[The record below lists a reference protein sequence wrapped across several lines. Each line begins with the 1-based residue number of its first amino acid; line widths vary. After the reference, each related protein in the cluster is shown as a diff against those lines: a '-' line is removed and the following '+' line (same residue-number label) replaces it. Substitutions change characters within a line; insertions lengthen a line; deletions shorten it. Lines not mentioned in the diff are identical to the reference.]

1 MTQTNQDFRYSN
13 LSKIK
18 PKLRTTG
25 NLTGNFGRPK
35 VREGSNNQ
43 LGMSK
48 SSEGMNITT
57 PDDYMARMLQARENT
72 TDPKLLEF
80 IDSEIERLT
89 PMNET
94 RLQPKVNYK
103 KGTHRREF

>member
-1 MTQTNQDFRYSN
+1 MDFYYTN

-35 VREGSNNQ
+35 VKEGSNNL

-94 RLQPKVNYK
+94 RLQAKTNYK
-103 KGTHRREF
+103 QGYKKREF

>member
-1 MTQTNQDFRYSN
+1 MTQTNLDFYYSN

-35 VREGSNNQ
+35 VKEGSNNQ

-48 SSEGMNITT
+48 SDKGMKITT
-57 PDDYMARMLQARENT
+57 DDEYLKRMIEARENT
-72 TDPKLLEF
+72 SDPKLLDF
-80 IDSEIERLT
+80 INSEIERLT
-89 PMNET
+89 PMNEV
-94 RLQPKVNYK
+94 RLQQKTNYK
-103 KGTHRREF
+103 KGTYRREF

>member
-1 MTQTNQDFRYSN
+1 MMDFYYTN

-35 VREGSNNQ
+35 VKEGSNNQ

-80 IDSEIERLT
+80 INSEIERLT
-89 PMNET
+89 PINET
-94 RLQPKVNYK
+94 RLQTKTNYK

>member
-1 MTQTNQDFRYSN
+1 MTQTNLDFYHSN

-35 VREGSNNQ
+35 VKEGSNNQ

-48 SSEGMNITT
+48 SDKGMKITT
-57 PDDYMARMLQARENT
+57 DDEYLKRMIEARENT
-72 TDPKLLEF
+72 SAPKLLDF
-80 IDSEIERLT
+80 INSEIERLT
-89 PMNET
+89 PMNEV
-94 RLQPKVNYK
+94 RLQQKTNYK
-103 KGTHRREF
+103 KGTYRREF

>member
-1 MTQTNQDFRYSN
+1 MMDFYYSN

-25 NLTGNFGRPK
+25 RLTGNFGATK
-35 VREGSNNQ
+35 IKAGYNTD
-43 LGMSK
+43 LGMSDSK
-48 SSEGMNITT
+48 KQMNITY
-57 PDDYMARMLQARENT
+57 PDVYLARMLEARDNT

-80 IDSEIERLT
+80 INSEIERLT

-94 RLQPKVNYK
+94 RLQQKTQYK
-103 KGTHRREF
+103 RGTHNKEF

>member
-1 MTQTNQDFRYSN
+1 MNQTDLSFYNTN

-25 NLTGNFGRPK
+25 NLTGNFGKSK
-35 VREGSNNQ
+35 VKAGYNTD
-43 LGMSK
+43 LGMSDSK
-48 SSEGMNITT
+48 KQMNITY
-57 PDDYMARMLQARENT
+57 PDVYLARMLEARENT

-80 IDSEIERLT
+80 INSEIERLT

-94 RLQPKVNYK
+94 RLHQKTNYK
-103 KGTHRREF
+103 KGTHRKEF

>member
-1 MTQTNQDFRYSN
+1 MNQTALDFYNTN

-25 NLTGNFGRPK
+25 NLTGNFGKSK
-35 VREGSNNQ
+35 VKVGSNNQ

-48 SSEGMNITT
+48 SNEGMNITY
-57 PDDYMARMLQARENT
+57 PDVYLARMIEARKNT
-72 TDPKLLEF
+72 DDPKLLEF

-89 PMNET
+89 PINET
-94 RLQPKVNYK
+94 RLQQKTNYK
-103 KGTHRREF
+103 KGTHNKEF